1 MGLDLRGIKIAVIGG
16 DKRDIYLMQELI
28 QLGASVSAVGFSPCP
43 ELSQVHLVNRLET
56 ALINDVQVLIFPM
69 GGTDSEGNIKCL
81 DQDITL
87 RLSPEIASNIPEGV
101 LVIIGFARDFVK
113 EWALKYKWNMI
124 EIAEMD
130 TVAIMNSI
138 PSAEGALQ
146 WAMEKLSITIHDSN
160 SFVLGFGRL
169 GKTLARMLHGIG
181 ANTTI
186 VARKRSALSRAFEM
200 GYGCLHISQLSQNIS
215 KADVIFNTIP
225 AMVLDEQL
233 LTYLN
238 KDTLIIDIA
247 SSPGGTDFAAAKR
260 LGIQAIL
267 TPSLPGLVA
276 PKTGGKILA
285 QVIPQLILREVSHE
299 YLRE

>member
-1 MGLDLRGIKIAVIGG
+1 MGLDLRGFKIAVIGG
-16 DKRDIYLMQELI
+16 DQRDIYLMQELVKM
-28 QLGASVSAVGFSPCP
+28 GASVSAIGFSPCH
-43 ELSQVHLVNRLET
+43 ELNQVQLVDRLEI
-56 ALINDVQVLIFPM
+56 AIHNVQVLILPM
-69 GGTDSEGNIKCL
+69 GGTDTEGNIKCL

-87 RLSPEIASNIPEGV
+87 RLSPEIAAAIHEGV
-101 LVIIGFARDFVK
+101 LLIIGFARDFVK

-124 EIAEMD
+124 EIANME

-146 WAMEKLSITIHDSN
+146 WAMEKLPITIHGSN
-160 SFVLGFGRL
+160 SYVLGFGRM

-181 ANTTI
+181 ARTTV
-186 VARKRSALSRAFEM
+186 VARKRSALFRAFEM
-200 GYGCLHISQLSQNIS
+200 GYSYLHISQLSQRIS
-215 KADVIFNTIP
+215 EADLIFNTIP
-225 AMVLDEQL
+225 AMILDEKL
-233 LTYLN
+233 LSYLN

-247 SSPGGTDFAAAKR
+247 SSPGGTDFTAAKR
-260 LGIQAIL
+260 MGIQAIL

-285 QVIPQLILREVSHE
+285 QVIPQLILKEVPHE

>member
-16 DKRDIYLMQELI
+16 DTRDIYLMQELI
-28 QLGASVSAVGFSPCP
+28 RLGASVSAVGFSPCP

-56 ALINDVQVLIFPM
+56 ALNNDVQVLIFPM
-69 GGTDSEGNIKCL
+69 GGTDSEGNIKSL

-87 RLSPEIASNIPEGV
+87 RLSPEIAANIPEGV
-101 LVIIGFARDFVK
+101 LLIIGFARDFVK

-130 TVAIMNSI
+130 TVAVMNSI

-146 WAMEKLSITIHDSN
+146 WAMEKLPITIHDSD
-160 SFVLGFGRL
+160 SFVLGFGRM

-181 ANTTI
+181 AKITV

-200 GYGCLHISQLSQNIS
+200 GYGCLHISQLSQRIS
-215 KADVIFNTIP
+215 EADVIFNTIP
-225 AMVLDEQL
+225 AMILNEKLLSYLD
-233 LTYLN
+233 

-285 QVIPQLILREVSHE
+285 QVIPQLILREVPHE